1 MSKNVITDFTYGEI
15 SRKSDGRSD
24 LGAYYKSCAEL
35 RNMYVTPQGVAS
47 RMPGTEFVSSY
58 LGAVSSY
65 TTSRLIP
72 FWIDENESYMFV
84 FVPGHL
90 YYYQIGSGV
99 ASSLTEIKDSSNNS
113 LVFNADDTICSRVI
127 DNFQFTQLNNELY
140 IAHQEI
146 APVRITHTA
155 GTPPTLVWDNPSYP
169 SSLGKPGAV
178 TAMQQRL
185 FYGNFTAARDY
196 YAGSGSDPED
206 WAWGTS
212 DDDPFRFQLSSGRDY
227 SAIRW
232 LAANEDG
239 LVAGTATSE
248 VVIPGGDGGITP
260 SNGGGQRLTS
270 CFGSCSVQ
278 ALKMGL
284 SLLFVGRTGERLR
297 EYAFTGVSGAQ
308 SSPDL
313 TVLADDILEGGVK
326 QMCFQNSPFECLFV
340 LRNDGILCMFTYD
353 RNTGISAWSRVEVG
367 GEVESIA
374 TAPGVG
380 QDYTFIVVKRT
391 VLSTPTRH
399 IEVFSDYRKPDKKDW
414 KYANDSM
421 TVDFGNK
428 NISGYSVDADTG
440 VITVTAASHGIADT
454 TFIRID
460 GIKAQRNVGTQDTPV
475 YIDAPCELNGRQ
487 FRVADADT
495 NTFTLQTENFKY
507 IDGRNYAEY
516 VSGGK
521 AYILSKNITGL
532 THLAGQT
539 CSIVAD
545 GGTQADKDVDNLGAV
560 TIDRPANIVIVG
572 LPYTSYIKTN
582 RLVPQ
587 AMGEPKRINKVH
599 IRFYRSLGCTV
610 AKTLEEKGQDISFRE
625 NELNL
630 ESPGVYTGD
639 KSILLIDEY
648 NDDGYIYLIQREPLP
663 FNICAV
669 GIDYSVR
676 GR

>member
-72 FWIDENESYMFV
+72 FWIDESNSFIFI

-90 YYYQIGSGV
+90 YYYKVGTGIA
-99 ASSLTEIKDSSNNS
+99 ASFTEIKDSSNNA
-113 LVFNADDTICSRVI
+113 LVLTKEQI
-127 DNFQFTQLNNELY
+127 DGFQFTQLNNELF
-140 IAHQEI
+140 IAHQGI
-146 APVRITHTA
+146 APVRVTYSS
-155 GTPPTLVWDNPSYP
+155 GPSFVWDNPSYP
-169 SSLGKPGAV
+169 SGLGKPGAV

-185 FYGNFTAARDY
+185 FYANFTSKPDY
-196 YAGSGSDPED
+196 YAGSAVNDPED
-206 WAWGTS
+206 WTWGTS
-212 DDDPFRFQLSSGRDY
+212 DDKPFRYQLSSGRDY

-232 LAANEDG
+232 IAANEDG
-239 LVAGTATSE
+239 LVAGSATSE
-248 VVIPGGDGGITP
+248 VVIPGGEGGITP
-260 SNGGGQRLTS
+260 ANGGGQRLTS
-270 CFGSCSVQ
+270 CFGSCKLQ

-297 EYAFTGVSGAQ
+297 EYAFTGVQGAQ

-340 LRNDGILCMFTYD
+340 LRTDGVLCMFTYD

-380 QDYTFIVVKRT
+380 QDYTYLVVKRT

-399 IEVFSDYRKPDKKDW
+399 IEVFSDYRKPDKKEW
-414 KYANDSM
+414 KYANDCM
-421 TVDFGNK
+421 TVDFGSK
-428 NISGYSVDADTG
+428 NISGYSVNASTG
-440 VITVTAASHGIADT
+440 VITVTATSHGMSNGD
-454 TFIRID
+454 FIRID
-460 GIKAQRNVGTQDTPV
+460 GIKAHRNVGTQDVPV
-475 YIDAPCELNGRQ
+475 YIDAQCELNGRM
-487 FRVADADT
+487 FRIADKTT
-495 NTFTLQTENFKY
+495 NTFTLQNENFKY
-507 IDGRNYAEY
+507 INGKTYAEY

-521 AYILSKNITGL
+521 AYKLFKDLTGL

-545 GGTQADKDVDNLGAV
+545 GGTQADKNVDNLGAV
-560 TIDRPANIVIVG
+560 TIDRPANVIIVG
-572 LPYTSYIKTN
+572 LPYASYIKTN

-610 AKTLEEKGQDISFRE
+610 AKSLEEKGQDISFRE

-669 GIDYSVR
+669 GIDYRVG